1 MVATLRKVD
10 DPNVAEDLET
20 KGALFDIET
29 ADGSKLKIVLP
40 ALDRE
45 EPDAKQ

>member
-1 MVATLRKVD
+1 MVGRERKADGLDVT
-10 DPNVAEDLET
+10 EDLET

-45 EPDAKQ
+45 APDAEK